1 MERYIIG
8 AKVKDIET
16 PALLI
21 DLDQMEYNLNKMA
34 NFLKKNINKTSF

>member
-8 AKVKDIET
+8 AKVEDIET

-34 NFLKKNINKTSF
+34 NFLKEKKHQ